1 MKLFQREPR
10 DGEVLCVLQGLR
22 AVILTPWNSSF
33 LAWTQHVLVHS
44 NPAVP
49 ASGPEGKYLWQ
60 SHLCLH
66 RAHNKDRSTPVELVI
81 VTAQQTA
88 GFDCR
93 NLDFLNVSI
102 YCTWELYPSAHNY
115 LCLWEGWDWNNKGRE
130 QDWDALSKQQENS
143 HGAQDNAPCPSLWNI
158 YQLPTYFF

>member
-1 MKLFQREPR
+1 MVRYSVCSRGSGLQFQPPEIAPSWIEARMFW
-10 DGEVLCVLQGLR
+10 C
-22 AVILTPWNSSF
+22 
-33 LAWTQHVLVHS
+33 HS

-49 ASGPEGKYLWQ
+49 ASGQEGKYLWQ

-66 RAHNKDRSTPVELVI
+66 RARNKDRSTPVDLVI

-102 YCTWELYPSAHNY
+102 YCTWELYPSPHNY
-115 LCLWEGWDWNNKGRE
+115 LFLREGWDWNNKGRE

-143 HGAQDNAPCPSLWNI
+143 HGAQDNAPCPSLCNI
-158 YQLPTYFF
+158 YQLRFS